1 MADKINLKFCKF
13 ILGVNSKS
21 SNNVVLSELGRFS
34 IYFNIVLSMISYLH
48 RLHHCSSNLLK
59 EAFLCNNNL
68 HENTIQTWYSS
79 VIFLLDKLDLKEIY
93 CRDYSINKI
102 KELVI
107 KNLKTLFL
115 KAWFH
120 EKDNGSGKLD
130 TYFSYKS
137 MLQKEKYLETNNIE
151 VRQILCRF
159 RISSHHLRVETER
172 HKNNSRERSQRICK
186 FCSQNDIND
195 EPHFLIKCAFYNGLR
210 EELYTKI
217 QNYCKN
223 FIKLENEFK
232 VWLMPT
238 ENIFLAENLGHFLIQ
253 SFELS

>member
-1 MADKINLKFCKF
+1 MADQINLKFCKF
-13 ILGVNSKS
+13 ILGVISKS
-21 SNNVVLSELGRFS
+21 SNIVVLSELGRFS

-68 HENTIQTWYSS
+68 HENNIQTWYSS

-102 KELVI
+102 KELVM

-115 KAWFH
+115 KTWFH

-137 MLQKEKYLETNNIE
+137 MLQKEKYLEINNIE
-151 VRQILCRF
+151 VRQIPCRF

-172 HKNNSRERSQRICK
+172 HKRNSIERSQRICK
-186 FCSQNDIND
+186 FCSQNDIED
-195 EPHFLIKCAFYNGLR
+195 EPHFLIKCACYNGLR

-238 ENIFLAENLGHFLIQ
+238 ENIF
-253 SFELS
+253 